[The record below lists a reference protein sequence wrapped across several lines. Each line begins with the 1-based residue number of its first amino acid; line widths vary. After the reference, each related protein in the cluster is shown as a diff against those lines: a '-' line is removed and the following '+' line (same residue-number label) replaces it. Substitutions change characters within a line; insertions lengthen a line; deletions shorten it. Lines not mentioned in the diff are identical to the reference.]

1 MTVELKYN
9 SSDNNTINKQ
19 ITAVSTAT
27 CVIKEPMDIENPHII
42 LNTFDYNNVNYA
54 YIPDLNRCYFITD
67 IINLTG
73 GRVELVLD
81 VDVLESFKSAILSL
95 SAIIEKQQNTGN
107 KYFNDGSFNV
117 LAREFLTTYNFPAG
131 FDDNGEFILITCGG

>member
-9 SSDNNTINKQ
+9 SSDNNTINKN
-19 ITAVSTAT
+19 ITAVSSASCT
-27 CVIKEPMDIENPHII
+27 IKEPMDIENPHII
-42 LNTFDYNNVNYA
+42 LNTFNYNNVNYV
-54 YIPDLNRCYFITD
+54 YIPDLNRYYFITD

-81 VDVLESFKSAILSL
+81 VDVLESFKASILSL

-117 LAREFLTTYNFPAG
+117 LASEFVQSYNFSEG
-131 FDDNGEFILITCGG
+131 FSDTGEFILITCGG

>member
-9 SSDNNTINKQ
+9 ASDNNTINKS
-19 ITAVSTAT
+19 ITAVDTAT
-27 CVIKEPMDIENPHII
+27 CIIKEPMDVEKPHII
-42 LNTFDYNNVNYA
+42 LNTFNYSSVNYV
-54 YIPDLNRCYFITD
+54 YIPDLNRYYFVTD

-81 VDVLESFKSAILSL
+81 VDVLESFKSSILAL
-95 SAIIEKQQNTGN
+95 SAIIEKQQNNGN

>member
-9 SSDNNTINKQ
+9 SSDNNTINKN
-19 ITAVSTAT
+19 ITTVSSASCT
-27 CVIKEPMDIENPHII
+27 IKEPMDIENPHII
-42 LNTFDYNNVNYA
+42 LNTFNYNNVNYV
-54 YIPDLNRCYFITD
+54 YIPDLNRYYFITD

-81 VDVLESFKSAILSL
+81 VDVLESFKASILSL

-117 LAREFLTTYNFPAG
+117 LASEFVQSYNFSEG
-131 FDDNGEFILITCGG
+131 FSDTGEFILITCGG

>member
-1 MTVELKYN
+1 MTVDLKYN
-9 SSDNNTINKQ
+9 ASDNNTINKN
-19 ITAVSTAT
+19 ITAVSSAS

-42 LNTFDYNNVNYA
+42 LNSFNYSSVNYA
-54 YIPDLNRCYFITD
+54 YIPDLNRYYFITD

-81 VDVLESFKSAILSL
+81 VDVLESFKSAILNL
-95 SAIIEKQQNTGN
+95 SAIIEKQQYNGN

-117 LAREFLTTYNFPAG
+117 TAREFLTTYNFPSG
-131 FDDNGEFILITCGG
+131 FDDEGEFILITCGG

>member
-9 SSDNNTINKQ
+9 SSDNNTINKS
-19 ITAVSTAT
+19 ITAVDTAT
-27 CVIKEPMDIENPHII
+27 CTIKEPMDIETPHII
-42 LNTFDYNNVNYA
+42 LNTFNYSSVNYV
-54 YIPDLNRCYFITD
+54 YIPDLNRYYFVTD

-131 FDDNGEFILITCGG
+131 FDDSGEFILITCGG

>member
-9 SSDNNTINKQ
+9 ASDNNTINKR
-19 ITAVSTAT
+19 ITAVASAT
-27 CVIKEPMDIENPHII
+27 CVIKEPMDIEKPHII
-42 LNTFDYNNVNYA
+42 LNTFSYSNVNYA
-54 YIPDLNRCYFITD
+54 YIPDLNRYYFITD

-81 VDVLESFKSAILSL
+81 VDVLESFKASILAL
-95 SAIIEKQQNTGN
+95 SAIIEKQQNNGN

-117 LAREFLTTYNFPAG
+117 LAREFLTTYNFPNG